1 MSFMLLSDR
10 AVVFVGSVMTGKSYI
25 EPMVRM
31 VWLSIVSSWGIL
43 AMLSFVWV
51 LVKSSAFAFW
61 MDVLSLS

>member
-43 AMLSFVWV
+43 ALFSFVWV